1 MNVEIGA
8 DATEDDDGRGA
19 PRSGQRGEQLDDLAA
34 NEIGCG
40 RIQLQRASARQK
52 IALNGPG
59 IRRMSDNILN
69 LISKSKIERSKS
81 PFYPANAG

>member
-59 IRRMSDNILN
+59 IRRMSVQCCRGRHRIADF
-69 LISKSKIERSKS
+69 K
-81 PFYPANAG
+81 FA